1 MNRTWWLGA
10 LPALVACGAR
20 DWKTADARLHEAVAD
35 ARAAGYAPLA
45 GPTNTFG
52 TFRDASVTVWSVRLD
67 AGRTVFLAGA
77 CTDGCDALDFVIS
90 GPRGDSLA
98 ADTSAG
104 AIPRLEFTPPVTA
117 PYEVQV
123 RTGECAV
130 DACRWLL
137 QLYGR

>member
-1 MNRTWWLGA
+1 VVLPWLA
-10 LPALVACGAR
+10 ACGAR
-20 DWKTADARLHEAVAD
+20 DWKAVDARLKAAAAE
-35 ARAAGYAPLA
+35 ARAAGYSPLA

-52 TFRDASVTVWSVRLD
+52 TFRDSTVTVWTVPLE

-77 CTDGCDALDFVIS
+77 CTDGCDALDFVVS

-98 ADTSAG
+98 SDTSAG
-104 AIPRLEFTPPVTA
+104 ATPRLEFTPPTTG

-123 RTGECAV
+123 RTGACAA